1 MPPLKVN
8 FWELPSFR
16 QKFPAGLQVHQRCSR
31 ITSLSQQVI
40 SLQTNV
46 ANVILVEKKLKLTF
60 GRNSVCRCFRP
71 QTLVLNTKTS
81 PLNKTTCFQPM
92 GLTLPCSAKWSLLNV
107 AKDTLC
113 FRFNSFLRIGM
124 ILHPGTDHYEKFF
137 AWKKGTAAGRGIG
150 N

>member
-71 QTLVLNTKTS
+71 QTLVLNTKS
-81 PLNKTTCFQPM
+81 PLKQNHMFSTNGLNNSLFSQMVTTECCQRHP
-92 GLTLPCSAKWSLLNV
+92 LLQVQQLPANWD
-107 AKDTLC
+107 DTPARNRSQKVLC
-113 FRFNSFLRIGM
+113 LVVTATGRRIG
-124 ILHPGTDHYEKFF
+124 
-137 AWKKGTAAGRGIG
+137 